1 MNLRDARIRVPEA
14 KIDPLEIDRLKAI
27 TVVARRG
34 VAIRTGLG
42 EELVF
47 ELNDCKL
54 IVPELVKGALECC
67 ARAEEVDRA
76 ECAGVRAVC
85 EQTQS
90 DCQNK
95 IINRAWLLCPAW
107 LAYRPVA

>member
-34 VAIRTGLG
+34 VAIRTGLC

-47 ELNDCKL
+47 ELNDRKL
-54 IVPELVKGALECC
+54 IVPELVKGALERR

-76 ECAGVRAVC
+76 ECAGVRPVC
-85 EQTQS
+85 ERTS
-90 DCQNK
+90 RRSENNK
-95 IINRAWLLCPAW
+95 SCVRVRVAC
-107 LAYRPVA
+107 AYRPVA